1 MIEKVLSV
9 KCQVL
14 SRASRAGSLCGSP
27 ASNFT
32 LYTSNSAEGRSCKT
46 NPIARSGAPRRCPA
60 TPGATRPGGRGAR
73 GKCAKRTQFP
83 AGPGGTGANG
93 CCTNKPN
100 PCRYADPEI
109 GVPGRANAQNEAK
122 LRQAGIPGGW
132 RAREVAIVRN
142 EPNLAGPPAPRR
154 AKCAKRTQLGPASG
168 RGIPTI
174 PRFQHSNPMPIVQNE
189 PNFRQG
195 RAG

>member
-1 MIEKVLSV
+1 MLYD
-9 KCQVL
+9 
-14 SRASRAGSLCGSP
+14 SR
-27 ASNFT
+27 
-32 LYTSNSAEGRSCKT
+32 KT

-100 PCRYADPEI
+100 PCRHADPEI

-122 LRQAGIPGGW
+122 LRQAGISGDGTWGPCCAKHAKRTQFRPAKPVVQTNPIPRLGIADSQRPAACRQGL
-132 RAREVAIVRN
+132 RGRLYKQTQ
-142 EPNLAGPPAPRR
+142 LAG
-154 AKCAKRTQLGPASG
+154 AKCAKQSQT
-168 RGIPTI
+168 
-174 PRFQHSNPMPIVQNE
+174 
-189 PNFRQG
+189 
-195 RAG
+195 